1 MISKISLQSH
11 TGSSEEFFMILL
23 IFAKKFFCAKFKV
36 SFVSNPFFYL
46 GFIVTELIFSITA
59 VFIIYFF
66 YAGFILFS
74 SFRKKKVMTV
84 IATVFLSVFC
94 NFYGFMNSSVSMSSS
109 NPKFINDNLGKAIDK
124 LNSINSS
131 ILYIYIFLVHL
142 KTKIPNKIIF
152 KEELFNHF

>member
-1 MISKISLQSH
+1 
-11 TGSSEEFFMILL
+11 
-23 IFAKKFFCAKFKV
+23 
-36 SFVSNPFFYL
+36 
-46 GFIVTELIFSITA
+46 
-59 VFIIYFF
+59 
-66 YAGFILFS
+66 
-74 SFRKKKVMTV
+74 MTV

-142 KTKIPNKIIF
+142 KTQIPNKIIF